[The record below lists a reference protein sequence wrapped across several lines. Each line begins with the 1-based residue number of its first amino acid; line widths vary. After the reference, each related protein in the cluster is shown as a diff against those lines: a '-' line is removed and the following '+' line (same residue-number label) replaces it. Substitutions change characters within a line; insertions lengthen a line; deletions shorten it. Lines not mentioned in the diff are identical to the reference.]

1 MPCEYVSMEIPNE
14 LVNEISAYL
23 GKRPYAEVQKIC
35 LPLDILIAKENE
47 RLLQKQKSPDTKKTG
62 DE

>member
-1 MPCEYVSMEIPNE
+1 MEIPNE

-23 GKRPYAEVQKIC
+23 GKHPYAEVQKIC

-47 RLLQKQKSPDTKKTG
+47 RLLQKQKNPDTKKTG